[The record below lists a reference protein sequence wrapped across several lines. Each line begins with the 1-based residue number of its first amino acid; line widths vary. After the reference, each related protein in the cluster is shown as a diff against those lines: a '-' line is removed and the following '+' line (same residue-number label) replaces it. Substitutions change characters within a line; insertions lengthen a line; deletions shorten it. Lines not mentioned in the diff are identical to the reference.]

1 METKKV
7 NIYPSTPIVS
17 VTPPIRTTVKG
28 ATKKIETIR
37 KCIIA
42 RAKVEEV
49 LPTGDTVILDL
60 SNYDKDNRF
69 NTESKMDIPETPADP
84 IVPDAPVVEEPVK
97 EEEPAKE
104 EETVVEEAPVVDE
117 SVKEEEPA
125 KEEDTVVKEAPVD
138 ETPAEDAEAADTEE
152 TVEEDAEEEE
162 VEAPDVDEI
171 NAALDDIDTSDIV
184 DEDDGL
190 SDDEKGL

>member
-42 RAKVEEV
+42 RAKVEEI

-104 EETVVEEAPVVDE
+104 EETIVEEAPVV
-117 SVKEEEPA
+117 
-125 KEEDTVVKEAPVD
+125 
-138 ETPAEDAEAADTEE
+138 ETPADNTEE
-152 TVEEDAEEEE
+152 TVEEDAEDEE

-171 NAALDDIDTSDIV
+171 NAALDDIDTSDIA

>member
-42 RAKVEEV
+42 RAKVEEI

-84 IVPDAPVVEEPVK
+84 IVPDAPVVDEPVKEEPVK
-97 EEEPAKE
+97 EEEA
-104 EETVVEEAPVVDE
+104 VVEEAPVV
-117 SVKEEEPA
+117 
-125 KEEDTVVKEAPVD
+125 
-138 ETPAEDAEAADTEE
+138 ETHADDTEE

-171 NAALDDIDTSDIV
+171 NAALDDIDTSDIA

-190 SDDEKGL
+190 SDDEQGL

>member
-42 RAKVEEV
+42 RAKVEEI

-69 NTESKMDIPETPADP
+69 NTESKMDIPETPADH
-84 IVPDAPVVEEPVK
+84 IVPDTPVVEEPVK
-97 EEEPAKE
+97 EEPVKE
-104 EETVVEEAPVVDE
+104 EETVVEEAPVVED
-117 SVKEEEPA
+117 PA
-125 KEEDTVVKEAPVD
+125 N
-138 ETPAEDAEAADTEE
+138 DTEE

-171 NAALDDIDTSDIV
+171 NAALDDIDTSDIA

>member
-69 NTESKMDIPETPADP
+69 NTESKMDIPETPADS
-84 IVPDAPVVEEPVK
+84 IVPETPVVEEPVK
-97 EEEPAKE
+97 EEPAKE
-104 EETVVEEAPVVDE
+104 EETVVEETPVE
-117 SVKEEEPA
+117 
-125 KEEDTVVKEAPVD
+125 EAPV
-138 ETPAEDAEAADTEE
+138 AEPEKAAEEE
-152 TVEEDAEEEE
+152 TVEEDAEDEE

-171 NAALDDIDTSDIV
+171 NAALDDIDTSDV
-184 DEDDGL
+184 ADEDDGL
-190 SDDEKGL
+190 SDDEQGL

>member
-42 RAKVEEV
+42 RAKVEEI

-84 IVPDAPVVEEPVK
+84 IVPDAPVVKEPVK

-104 EETVVEEAPVVDE
+104 EETVVEEAPVVE
-117 SVKEEEPA
+117 EPVKEE
-125 KEEDTVVKEAPVD
+125 TVVEEAPVV
-138 ETPAEDAEAADTEE
+138 ETPANDTEE
-152 TVEEDAEEEE
+152 TVEEDAEDEE

-171 NAALDDIDTSDIV
+171 NAALDDIDTSDIT

>member
-84 IVPDAPVVEEPVK
+84 IVPDAPVEAANNDEK
-97 EEEPAKE
+97 C
-104 EETVVEEAPVVDE
+104 VVESVLQEFGVENKNKRTYVAKDLTLEGAPL
-117 SVKEEEPA
+117 
-125 KEEDTVVKEAPVD
+125 D
-138 ETPAEDAEAADTEE
+138 ETPAEDTEAEAADTEE
-152 TVEEDAEEEE
+152 TVEEDAEDEE

-171 NAALDDIDTSDIV
+171 NAALDDIDTSDV
-184 DEDDGL
+184 ADEDDGL
-190 SDDEKGL
+190 SDDEQGL

>member
-42 RAKVEEV
+42 RAKVEEI

-84 IVPDAPVVEEPVK
+84 IVPDAPAVDEPVK
-97 EEEPAKE
+97 EEEPVKE
-104 EETVVEEAPVVDE
+104 KETVVEEAPVV
-117 SVKEEEPA
+117 
-125 KEEDTVVKEAPVD
+125 EAPAD
-138 ETPAEDAEAADTEE
+138 DTEE
-152 TVEEDAEEEE
+152 TVEEDAEDEE

-171 NAALDDIDTSDIV
+171 NAALDDIDTSHIT

-190 SDDEKGL
+190 SDDEQGL

>member
-42 RAKVEEV
+42 RAKVEEI

-104 EETVVEEAPVVDE
+104 EETIVEEAPVV
-117 SVKEEEPA
+117 
-125 KEEDTVVKEAPVD
+125 
-138 ETPAEDAEAADTEE
+138 ETPADNTEE
-152 TVEEDAEEEE
+152 IVEEDAEDEE

-171 NAALDDIDTSDIV
+171 NAALDDIDTSDIA

>member
-42 RAKVEEV
+42 RAKVEEI

-97 EEEPAKE
+97 EEPVKE
-104 EETVVEEAPVVDE
+104 EETVVEEAPVVEE
-117 SVKEEEPA
+117 SVKEEEA
-125 KEEDTVVKEAPVD
+125 VVEEAPVV
-138 ETPAEDAEAADTEE
+138 EAPANDTEE

-171 NAALDDIDTSDIV
+171 NAALDDIDTSDIA

-190 SDDEKGL
+190 SDDEQGL

>member
-42 RAKVEEV
+42 RAKVEEI

-97 EEEPAKE
+97 EEPVKE
-104 EETVVEEAPVVDE
+104 EETVVEEAPVVED
-117 SVKEEEPA
+117 PA
-125 KEEDTVVKEAPVD
+125 N
-138 ETPAEDAEAADTEE
+138 DTEE
-152 TVEEDAEEEE
+152 TVEEDAEDEE

-171 NAALDDIDTSDIV
+171 NAALDDIDTSDIT

-190 SDDEKGL
+190 SDDENGL

>member
-42 RAKVEEV
+42 RAKVEEI

-97 EEEPAKE
+97 EEPVKE
-104 EETVVEEAPVVDE
+104 EETVVEEAPVVED
-117 SVKEEEPA
+117 PA
-125 KEEDTVVKEAPVD
+125 N
-138 ETPAEDAEAADTEE
+138 DTEE
-152 TVEEDAEEEE
+152 TVEEDAEDEEGG
-162 VEAPDVDEI
+162 APDVDEI
-171 NAALDDIDTSDIV
+171 NAALDDIDTSDIA

-190 SDDEKGL
+190 SDDEQGL